1 MGNGLSGST
10 QMVGLFQQLAASQSL
25 STQNLQ
31 ELQTYVQQAQQNLY
45 NDVTGK
51 KDAAMASAYGEL
63 KANTNALHGLQ
74 YYLKRN
80 TQLNKVQED
89 IAGTVQAQASAIE
102 EDQNLAKRQNEINE
116 WEAGNK
122 RDTLFIYQMLLVSL
136 SITIIL
142 AYLMRAGIMGEYLF
156 YSLTLLLVLI
166 VVFTIVNRAQ
176 YTNSI
181 RDRRFWNKRRFP
193 TDTKPLNTSLCLDLS
208 SERGISLTDMSGNG
222 IVSPMPSMD
231 MSGNKLGANLK
242 QSFNN
247 IMGGMSL

>member
-1 MGNGLSGST
+1 M
-10 QMVGLFQQLAASQSL
+10 QQVATSQSL

-80 TQLNKVQED
+80 VQLNKVQED
-89 IAGTVQAQASAIE
+89 IVGTVKAQASAIE

-122 RDTLFIYQMLLVSL
+122 RDTLFVYQMMLVGLSL
-136 SITIIL
+136 TIIL
-142 AYLMRAGIMGEYLF
+142 AYLMSIGIIGSYLF
-156 YSLTLLLVLI
+156 YGLTLVIVLI
-166 VVFTIVNRAQ
+166 FIFTIVNRAQ
-176 YTNSI
+176 YTNAI

-193 TDTKPLNTSLCLDLS
+193 TDTTPINTSLCLDLN
-208 SERGISLTDMSGNG
+208 SESGVSLTDMSGN
-222 IVSPMPSMD
+222 D
-231 MSGNKLGANLK
+231 MGAAMGASLGSSL
-242 QSFNN
+242 SN
-247 IMGGMSL
+247 IGGSLFE

>member
-1 MGNGLSGST
+1 M
-10 QMVGLFQQLAASQSL
+10 QQVATSQSL
-25 STQNLQ
+25 SSQNLQ

-51 KDAAMASAYGEL
+51 KDAAMANAYGEL

-89 IAGTVQAQASAIE
+89 IAGTVKAQASAVE

-122 RDTLFIYQMLLVSL
+122 RDTLFIYQLMLVGLSL
-136 SITIIL
+136 TIIL
-142 AYLMRAGIMGEYLF
+142 AYLMRIGILGSYMF
-156 YSLTLLLVLI
+156 YGLVLI
-166 VVFTIVNRAQ
+166 VLVVVIFTIANRAQ

-193 TDTKPLNTSLCLDLS
+193 TDTTPINSSLCLDLN
-208 SERGISLTDMSGNG
+208 SETGPALTDLSGNSIG
-222 IVSPMPSMD
+222 SNTGSD
-231 MSGNKLGANLK
+231 LGSLGNTISSTF
-242 QSFNN
+242 Q
-247 IMGGMSL
+247 GMF

>member
-1 MGNGLSGST
+1 MGNNLSGST
-10 QMVGLFQQLAASQSL
+10 QIIDIMQQVAASQSL
-25 STQNLQ
+25 SSQNLQ

-80 TQLNKVQED
+80 VQLNKVQED

-122 RDTLFIYQMLLVSL
+122 RDTLFIYQMMLVGL

-142 AYLMRAGIMGEYLF
+142 AYLMSIGLIGSYLF
-156 YSLTLLLVLI
+156 YGLVFLI
-166 VVFTIVNRAQ
+166 LIIFIFTIVNRAQ
-176 YTNSI
+176 YTNAI

-193 TDTKPLNTSLCLDLS
+193 TDTKPINTSLCLDLNS
-208 SERGISLTDMSGNG
+208 ATGVSLTDMSGNG
-222 IVSPMPSMD
+222 LGLGGRLD
-231 MSGNKLGANLK
+231 MSGNTLGANLE
-242 QSFNN
+242 SGFNSL
-247 IMGGMSL
+247 MGGISV

>member
-1 MGNGLSGST
+1 M
-10 QMVGLFQQLAASQSL
+10 QQVATSQSL

-80 TQLNKVQED
+80 VQLNKVQED
-89 IAGTVQAQASAIE
+89 IVGTVKAQASAIE
-102 EDQNLAKRQNEINE
+102 EDQNMAKRQNEINE

-122 RDTLFIYQMLLVSL
+122 RDTLFVYQMMLVGLSL
-136 SITIIL
+136 TIIL
-142 AYLMRAGIMGEYLF
+142 AYLMSIGIIGSYLF
-156 YSLTLLLVLI
+156 YGLTLVIVLI
-166 VVFTIVNRAQ
+166 FIFTIVNRAQ
-176 YTNSI
+176 YTNAI

-193 TDTKPLNTSLCLDLS
+193 TDTTPINTSLCLDLN
-208 SERGISLTDMSGNG
+208 SESGVSLTDMSGN
-222 IVSPMPSMD
+222 D
-231 MSGNKLGANLK
+231 MGAAMG
-242 QSFNN
+242 SAASN
-247 IMGGMSL
+247 IGGSLF

>member
-1 MGNGLSGST
+1 MGNNLSGTT
-10 QMVGLFQQLAASQSL
+10 QLIDIMQQVAASQSL

-31 ELQTYVQQAQQNLY
+31 QLQTYVQQAQQNLY

-80 TQLNKVQED
+80 VQLNKVQED
-89 IAGTVQAQASAIE
+89 IVGTVKAQASAIE

-122 RDTLFIYQMLLVSL
+122 RDTLFVYQMMLVGL

-142 AYLMRAGIMGEYLF
+142 AYLMRIGIIGSYLF
-156 YSLTLLLVLI
+156 YGLVLI
-166 VVFTIVNRAQ
+166 IVLIFIFTIVNRAQ
-176 YTNSI
+176 YTNAI

-193 TDTKPLNTSLCLDLS
+193 TDTTPINTSLCLDLN
-208 SERGISLTDMSGNG
+208 SETGVSLTDMSGNDMG
-222 IVSPMPSMD
+222 ASMGSALSNMGD
-231 MSGNKLGANLK
+231 SMGSTLSN
-242 QSFNN
+242 
-247 IMGGMSL
+247 MGGSLFE

>member
-1 MGNGLSGST
+1 MGNNLSGTT
-10 QMVGLFQQLAASQSL
+10 QLIDIMQQVAASQSL

-80 TQLNKVQED
+80 VQLNKVQED
-89 IAGTVQAQASAIE
+89 IVGTVKAQASAIE

-122 RDTLFIYQMLLVSL
+122 RDTLFVYQMMLVGL

-142 AYLMRAGIMGEYLF
+142 AYLMRIGIIGSYLF
-156 YSLTLLLVLI
+156 YGLVLVI
-166 VVFTIVNRAQ
+166 LLIFIFTIVNRAQ
-176 YTNSI
+176 YTNAI

-193 TDTKPLNTSLCLDLS
+193 TDTTPINTSLCLDLN
-208 SERGISLTDMSGNG
+208 SESGVSLTDMSGNDMG
-222 IVSPMPSMD
+222 AAMGSAVSS
-231 MSGNKLGANLK
+231 
-242 QSFNN
+242 
-247 IMGGMSL
+247 IGGSLFE

>member
-1 MGNGLSGST
+1 M
-10 QMVGLFQQLAASQSL
+10 QQVAASQSL

-80 TQLNKVQED
+80 VQLNKVQED
-89 IAGTVQAQASAIE
+89 IVGTVKAQASAIE
-102 EDQNLAKRQNEINE
+102 EDQNMAKRQNEINE

-122 RDTLFIYQMLLVSL
+122 RDTLFVYQMMLVGL

-142 AYLMRAGIMGEYLF
+142 AYLMRIGIIGSYLF
-156 YSLTLLLVLI
+156 YGLVLVI
-166 VVFTIVNRAQ
+166 LLIFIFTIVNRAQ
-176 YTNSI
+176 YTNAI

-193 TDTKPLNTSLCLDLS
+193 TDTTPINTSLCLDLN
-208 SERGISLTDMSGNG
+208 SETGVSLTDMSGNDMG
-222 IVSPMPSMD
+222 AAMGSAVSS
-231 MSGNKLGANLK
+231 
-242 QSFNN
+242 
-247 IMGGMSL
+247 IGGSLFE

>member
-1 MGNGLSGST
+1 MGNNLSGTT
-10 QMVGLFQQLAASQSL
+10 QLIDIMQQVATSQSL

-80 TQLNKVQED
+80 VQLNKVQED
-89 IAGTVQAQASAIE
+89 IVGTVKAQASAIE

-122 RDTLFIYQMLLVSL
+122 RDTLFVYQMMLVGL

-142 AYLMRAGIMGEYLF
+142 AYLMSIGIIGSYLF
-156 YSLTLLLVLI
+156 YGLVLI
-166 VVFTIVNRAQ
+166 IVLIFIFTIVNRAQ
-176 YTNSI
+176 YTNAI

-193 TDTKPLNTSLCLDLS
+193 TDTTPINTSLCLDLN
-208 SERGISLTDMSGNG
+208 SESGVSLTDMSGNDMG
-222 IVSPMPSMD
+222 DAMGSAVSS
-231 MSGNKLGANLK
+231 
-242 QSFNN
+242 
-247 IMGGMSL
+247 IGGSLFE

>member
-1 MGNGLSGST
+1 MGNNLSGTT
-10 QMVGLFQQLAASQSL
+10 QLIDIMQQVAVSQSL
-25 STQNLQ
+25 SSQNLQ

-80 TQLNKVQED
+80 VQLNKVQED
-89 IAGTVQAQASAIE
+89 IIGTVKAQASAIE

-122 RDTLFIYQMLLVSL
+122 RDTLFVYQMMLVGLSL
-136 SITIIL
+136 TIIL
-142 AYLMRAGIMGEYLF
+142 AYLMSIGIIGSYLF
-156 YSLTLLLVLI
+156 YGLTLVIVLI
-166 VVFTIVNRAQ
+166 FIFTIVNRAQ
-176 YTNSI
+176 YTNAI

-193 TDTKPLNTSLCLDLS
+193 TDTTPINTSLCLDLN
-208 SERGISLTDMSGNG
+208 SESGISLTDMSGN
-222 IVSPMPSMD
+222 D
-231 MSGNKLGANLK
+231 MGDAMGSSLSN
-242 QSFNN
+242 
-247 IMGGMSL
+247 MGGSLFE

>member
-1 MGNGLSGST
+1 MGNNLSGTT
-10 QMVGLFQQLAASQSL
+10 QLIDIMQQVATSQSL

-80 TQLNKVQED
+80 VQLNKVQED
-89 IAGTVQAQASAIE
+89 IVGTVKAQASAIE
-102 EDQNLAKRQNEINE
+102 EDQNMAKRQNEINE

-122 RDTLFIYQMLLVSL
+122 RDTLFVYQMMLVGLSL
-136 SITIIL
+136 TIIL
-142 AYLMRAGIMGEYLF
+142 AYLMSIGIIGSYLF
-156 YSLTLLLVLI
+156 YGLTLVIVLI
-166 VVFTIVNRAQ
+166 FIFTIVNRAQ
-176 YTNSI
+176 YTNAI

-193 TDTKPLNTSLCLDLS
+193 TDTTPINTSLCLDLN
-208 SERGISLTDMSGNG
+208 SESGVSLTDMSGN
-222 IVSPMPSMD
+222 D
-231 MSGNKLGANLK
+231 MGAAMG
-242 QSFNN
+242 SAASN
-247 IMGGMSL
+247 IGGSLF

>member
-1 MGNGLSGST
+1 MGNNLSGTT
-10 QMVGLFQQLAASQSL
+10 QLIDIMQQVATSQSL

-80 TQLNKVQED
+80 VQLNKVQED
-89 IAGTVQAQASAIE
+89 IVGTVKAQASAIE

-122 RDTLFIYQMLLVSL
+122 RDTLFVYQMMLVGLSL
-136 SITIIL
+136 TIIL
-142 AYLMRAGIMGEYLF
+142 AYLMSIGIIGSYLF
-156 YSLTLLLVLI
+156 YGLTLVIVLI
-166 VVFTIVNRAQ
+166 FIFTIVNRAQ
-176 YTNSI
+176 YTNAI

-193 TDTKPLNTSLCLDLS
+193 TDTTPINTSLCLDLN
-208 SERGISLTDMSGNG
+208 SESGVSLTDMSGN
-222 IVSPMPSMD
+222 D
-231 MSGNKLGANLK
+231 MGAAMGSSLGSSL
-242 QSFNN
+242 SN
-247 IMGGMSL
+247 IGGSLFE

>member
-1 MGNGLSGST
+1 MISL
-10 QMVGLFQQLAASQSL
+10 MQQVAASQSL
-25 STQNLQ
+25 SGQNLQ

-80 TQLNKVQED
+80 VQLNKVQED
-89 IAGTVQAQASAIE
+89 IAGTVRAQASAIE

-122 RDTLFIYQMLLVSL
+122 RDTLFVYQMMLVGL

-142 AYLMRAGIMGEYLF
+142 AYLMSIGILGSYLF
-156 YSLTLLLVLI
+156 YGLVFVILLI
-166 VVFTIVNRAQ
+166 FIFTIVNRAQ
-176 YTNSI
+176 YTNAI

-193 TDTKPLNTSLCLDLS
+193 TDTTPINTSLCLDLN
-208 SERGISLTDMSGNG
+208 SETGVSLTDMSGNDMG
-222 IVSPMPSMD
+222 ASMGSALSNMGD
-231 MSGNKLGANLK
+231 SMGSTLSN
-242 QSFNN
+242 
-247 IMGGMSL
+247 MGGSLFE

>member
-1 MGNGLSGST
+1 M
-10 QMVGLFQQLAASQSL
+10 QQVAASQSL

-31 ELQTYVQQAQQNLY
+31 QLQTYVQQAQQNLY

-80 TQLNKVQED
+80 VQLNKVQED
-89 IAGTVQAQASAIE
+89 IVGTVKAQASAIE

-122 RDTLFIYQMLLVSL
+122 RDTLFVYQMMLVGL

-142 AYLMRAGIMGEYLF
+142 AYLMRIGIIGSYLF
-156 YSLTLLLVLI
+156 YGLVLI
-166 VVFTIVNRAQ
+166 IVLIFIFTIVNRAQ
-176 YTNSI
+176 YTNAI

-193 TDTKPLNTSLCLDLS
+193 TDTTPINTSLCLDLN
-208 SERGISLTDMSGNG
+208 SETGVSLTDMSGNDMG
-222 IVSPMPSMD
+222 ASMGSALSNMGD
-231 MSGNKLGANLK
+231 SMGSTLSN
-242 QSFNN
+242 
-247 IMGGMSL
+247 MGGSLFE

>member
-1 MGNGLSGST
+1 M
-10 QMVGLFQQLAASQSL
+10 QQVAASQSL
-25 STQNLQ
+25 SSQNLQ

-89 IAGTVQAQASAIE
+89 IVGTVKAQAAAVQ
-102 EDQNLAKRQNEINE
+102 EDQNMAKRQNEINE

-122 RDTLFIYQMLLVSL
+122 RDTLFIYQMMLVGLSL
-136 SITIIL
+136 TIIL
-142 AYLMRAGIMGEYLF
+142 AYLMRIGVLGPYIF
-156 YSLTLLLVLI
+156 YGLVFALLVILI
-166 VVFTIVNRAQ
+166 FTIVNRAQ
-176 YTNSI
+176 YTNFI

-193 TDTKPLNTSLCLDLS
+193 TDTTPISTNLCLDLN
-208 SERGISLTDMSGNG
+208 SETGASLTDLSGNSIG
-222 IVSPMPSMD
+222 SNIG
-231 MSGNKLGANLK
+231 SGLEQMGSSLGNTLSSDL
-242 QSFNN
+242 QGLF
-247 IMGGMSL
+247 

>member
-1 MGNGLSGST
+1 MIS
-10 QMVGLFQQLAASQSL
+10 LFQQVAASQSL

-80 TQLNKVQED
+80 MQLNKVQED
-89 IAGTVQAQASAIE
+89 IVGTVKAQAAAVQ
-102 EDQNLAKRQNEINE
+102 EDQNMAKRQNEINE

-122 RDTLFIYQMLLVSL
+122 RDTLFIYQMMLVGL

-142 AYLMRAGIMGEYLF
+142 AYLMSIGLISGFLF
-156 YSLTLLLVLI
+156 YGLVFGLLVILI
-166 VVFTIVNRAQ
+166 FTIVNRAQ
-176 YTNSI
+176 YTNNI

-193 TDTKPLNTSLCLDLS
+193 TDTKPISTSLCLDLN
-208 SERGISLTDMSGNG
+208 SETGASLTDISGNNIG
-222 IVSPMPSMD
+222 SNIGSELEKMGSSFGTTVSSNFQ
-231 MSGNKLGANLK
+231 GL
-242 QSFNN
+242 F
-247 IMGGMSL
+247 

>member
-1 MGNGLSGST
+1 MGNNLSGTT
-10 QMVGLFQQLAASQSL
+10 QLIDIMQQVATSQSL
-25 STQNLQ
+25 SSQNLQ

-80 TQLNKVQED
+80 KQLNKVQED
-89 IAGTVQAQASAIE
+89 IAGTVKAQASAVE

-122 RDTLFIYQMLLVSL
+122 RDTLFIYQLMLVGLSL
-136 SITIIL
+136 TIIL
-142 AYLMRAGIMGEYLF
+142 AYLMRIGILGSYMF
-156 YSLTLLLVLI
+156 YGLMLI
-166 VVFTIVNRAQ
+166 VLVVVIFTIANRAQ
-176 YTNSI
+176 YTQSI

-193 TDTKPLNTSLCLDLS
+193 TDTTPINSSLCLDLN
-208 SERGISLTDMSGNG
+208 SETGPALTDLSGNTIG
-222 IVSPMPSMD
+222 STDMGSNGLTSM
-231 MSGNKLGANLK
+231 
-242 QSFNN
+242 
-247 IMGGMSL
+247 MGTMSL

>member
-1 MGNGLSGST
+1 M
-10 QMVGLFQQLAASQSL
+10 QQVATSQSL

-80 TQLNKVQED
+80 VQLNKVQED
-89 IAGTVQAQASAIE
+89 IIGTVKAQASAIE

-122 RDTLFIYQMLLVSL
+122 RDTLFVYQMMLVGLSL
-136 SITIIL
+136 TIIL
-142 AYLMRAGIMGEYLF
+142 AYLMSIGIIGSYLF
-156 YSLTLLLVLI
+156 YGLTLVIVLI
-166 VVFTIVNRAQ
+166 FIFTIVNRAQ
-176 YTNSI
+176 YTNAI

-193 TDTKPLNTSLCLDLS
+193 TDTTPINTSLCLDLN
-208 SERGISLTDMSGNG
+208 SESGVSLTDMSGN
-222 IVSPMPSMD
+222 D
-231 MSGNKLGANLK
+231 MGAAMGASLGSSL
-242 QSFNN
+242 SN
-247 IMGGMSL
+247 IGGSLFE

>member
-1 MGNGLSGST
+1 M
-10 QMVGLFQQLAASQSL
+10 QQVAASQSL

-80 TQLNKVQED
+80 VQLNKVQED
-89 IAGTVQAQASAIE
+89 IVGTVKAQASAIE

-122 RDTLFIYQMLLVSL
+122 RDTLFVYQMMLVGL

-142 AYLMRAGIMGEYLF
+142 AYLMRIGIIGSYLF
-156 YSLTLLLVLI
+156 YGLVLVI
-166 VVFTIVNRAQ
+166 LLIFIFTIVNRAQ
-176 YTNSI
+176 YTNAI

-193 TDTKPLNTSLCLDLS
+193 TDTTPINTSLCLDLN
-208 SERGISLTDMSGNG
+208 SESGVSLTDMSGNDMG
-222 IVSPMPSMD
+222 AAMGSAVSS
-231 MSGNKLGANLK
+231 
-242 QSFNN
+242 
-247 IMGGMSL
+247 IGGSLFE

>member
-1 MGNGLSGST
+1 MGNNLSGST
-10 QMVGLFQQLAASQSL
+10 QIIDIMQQVAASQSL
-25 STQNLQ
+25 SSQNLQ

-80 TQLNKVQED
+80 VQLNKVQED

-122 RDTLFIYQMLLVSL
+122 RDTLFVYQMMLVGLSL
-136 SITIIL
+136 TIIL
-142 AYLMRAGIMGEYLF
+142 AYLMSIGIIGSYLF
-156 YSLTLLLVLI
+156 YGLVLVI
-166 VVFTIVNRAQ
+166 LLIFIFTIVNRAQ
-176 YTNSI
+176 YTNAI

-193 TDTKPLNTSLCLDLS
+193 TDTTPINTSLCLDLN
-208 SERGISLTDMSGNG
+208 SETGVSLTDMSGNDMG
-222 IVSPMPSMD
+222 AAMGSSLSNMGDSMG
-231 MSGNKLGANLK
+231 SALSN
-242 QSFNN
+242 
-247 IMGGMSL
+247 MGGRLFE

>member
-1 MGNGLSGST
+1 MGNNLSGTT
-10 QMVGLFQQLAASQSL
+10 QLIDIMQQVATSQSL
-25 STQNLQ
+25 SSQNLQ

-80 TQLNKVQED
+80 KQLNKVQED
-89 IAGTVQAQASAIE
+89 IAGTVKAQASAVE

-122 RDTLFIYQMLLVSL
+122 RDTLFIYQLMLVGLSL
-136 SITIIL
+136 TIIL
-142 AYLMRAGIMGEYLF
+142 AYLMRIGILGSYMF
-156 YSLTLLLVLI
+156 YGLMLI
-166 VVFTIVNRAQ
+166 VLVVVIFTIANRAQ
-176 YTNSI
+176 YTQSI

-193 TDTKPLNTSLCLDLS
+193 TDTTPINSSLCLDIN
-208 SERGISLTDMSGNG
+208 SESGVSLTDLSGNTIG
-222 IVSPMPSMD
+222 STDMGSNGLTSM
-231 MSGNKLGANLK
+231 
-242 QSFNN
+242 
-247 IMGGMSL
+247 MGTMSL

>member
-1 MGNGLSGST
+1 MGNTLSGST
-10 QMVGLFQQLAASQSL
+10 QMISLFQQLAASQSL

-51 KDAAMASAYGEL
+51 KDAAMANAYGEL

-80 TQLNKVQED
+80 MQLNKVQED
-89 IAGTVQAQASAIE
+89 IIGTVKAQAAAIQ
-102 EDQNLAKRQNEINE
+102 EDQNMAKRQNEINE

-122 RDTLFIYQMLLVSL
+122 RDTLFIYQMMLVCL

-142 AYLMRAGIMGEYLF
+142 AYLMSIGLISGTLF
-156 YSLTLLLVLI
+156 YGLVFALLAILI
-166 VVFTIVNRAQ
+166 FTIVNRAQ

-193 TDTKPLNTSLCLDLS
+193 TDTTPINTSLCLS
-208 SERGISLTDMSGNG
+208 VNSETGASLTDVSGNSVG
-222 IVSPMPSMD
+222 RGLEQMGSRLGNTVSS
-231 MSGNKLGANLK
+231 NF
-242 QSFNN
+242 Q
-247 IMGGMSL
+247 GMF

>member
-1 MGNGLSGST
+1 MGNNLSGST
-10 QMVGLFQQLAASQSL
+10 QIIDIMQQVAASQSL
-25 STQNLQ
+25 SSQNLQ

-80 TQLNKVQED
+80 VQLNKVQED

-122 RDTLFIYQMLLVSL
+122 RDTLFVYQMMLVGLSL
-136 SITIIL
+136 TIIL
-142 AYLMRAGIMGEYLF
+142 AYLMSIGIIGSYLF
-156 YSLTLLLVLI
+156 YGLVLVI
-166 VVFTIVNRAQ
+166 LLIFIFTIVNRAQ
-176 YTNSI
+176 YTNAI

-193 TDTKPLNTSLCLDLS
+193 TDTTPINTSLCLDLN
-208 SERGISLTDMSGNG
+208 SETGVSLTDISGNDMG
-222 IVSPMPSMD
+222 ATIGSSLSNMGDSMG
-231 MSGNKLGANLK
+231 SALSN
-242 QSFNN
+242 
-247 IMGGMSL
+247 MGGRLFE

>member
-1 MGNGLSGST
+1 MGNNLSGTT
-10 QMVGLFQQLAASQSL
+10 QLIDIMQQVAASQSL

-31 ELQTYVQQAQQNLY
+31 QLQTYVQQAQQNLY

-80 TQLNKVQED
+80 VQLNKVQED
-89 IAGTVQAQASAIE
+89 IVGTVKAQASAIE

-122 RDTLFIYQMLLVSL
+122 RDTLFVYQMMLVGL

-142 AYLMRAGIMGEYLF
+142 AYLMRIGIIGSYLF
-156 YSLTLLLVLI
+156 YGLVLI
-166 VVFTIVNRAQ
+166 IVLIFIFTIVNRAQ
-176 YTNSI
+176 YTNAI

-193 TDTKPLNTSLCLDLS
+193 TDTTPINTSLCLDLN
-208 SERGISLTDMSGNG
+208 SETGVSLTDMSGNEMG
-222 IVSPMPSMD
+222 ASMGSALSNMGD
-231 MSGNKLGANLK
+231 SMGSTLSN
-242 QSFNN
+242 
-247 IMGGMSL
+247 MGGSLFE

>member
-1 MGNGLSGST
+1 MGNTLSGST
-10 QMVGLFQQLAASQSL
+10 EMISLFQQLAASQSL

-51 KDAAMASAYGEL
+51 KDAAMANAYGEL

-80 TQLNKVQED
+80 MQLNKVQED
-89 IAGTVQAQASAIE
+89 IVGTVKAQAAAIQD
-102 EDQNLAKRQNEINE
+102 DQNMAKRQNEINE

-122 RDTLFIYQMLLVSL
+122 RDTLFVYQMMLVGL

-142 AYLMRAGIMGEYLF
+142 AYLMSIGLISGTLF
-156 YSLTLLLVLI
+156 YGLVFALLAILI
-166 VVFTIVNRAQ
+166 FTIVNRVQ

-193 TDTKPLNTSLCLDLS
+193 TDTTPINTSLCLS
-208 SERGISLTDMSGNG
+208 VNSATGASLTDISGNSVG
-222 IVSPMPSMD
+222 SNIGSGLEQMGSRFGNTVSSNFQAM
-231 MSGNKLGANLK
+231 
-242 QSFNN
+242 F
-247 IMGGMSL
+247 

>member
-1 MGNGLSGST
+1 M
-10 QMVGLFQQLAASQSL
+10 QQVATSQSL

-80 TQLNKVQED
+80 VQLNKVQED
-89 IAGTVQAQASAIE
+89 IVGTVKAQASAIE

-122 RDTLFIYQMLLVSL
+122 RDTLFVYQMMLVGLSL
-136 SITIIL
+136 TIIL
-142 AYLMRAGIMGEYLF
+142 AYLMSIGIIGSYLF
-156 YSLTLLLVLI
+156 YGLTLVIVLI
-166 VVFTIVNRAQ
+166 FIFTIVNRAQ
-176 YTNSI
+176 YTNAI

-193 TDTKPLNTSLCLDLS
+193 TDTTPINTSLCLDLN
-208 SERGISLTDMSGNG
+208 SESGVSLTDMSGN
-222 IVSPMPSMD
+222 D
-231 MSGNKLGANLK
+231 MGAAMGSSLGSSL
-242 QSFNN
+242 SN
-247 IMGGMSL
+247 IGGSLFE

>member
-1 MGNGLSGST
+1 MGNNLSGST
-10 QMVGLFQQLAASQSL
+10 QMISLMQQVAASQSL
-25 STQNLQ
+25 SGQNLQ

-80 TQLNKVQED
+80 VQLNKVQED
-89 IAGTVQAQASAIE
+89 IAGTVRAQASAIE

-122 RDTLFIYQMLLVSL
+122 RDTLFVYQMMLVGL

-142 AYLMRAGIMGEYLF
+142 AYLMSIGILGSYLF
-156 YSLTLLLVLI
+156 YGLVFVILLI
-166 VVFTIVNRAQ
+166 FIFTIVNRAQ
-176 YTNSI
+176 YTNAI

-193 TDTKPLNTSLCLDLS
+193 TDTTPINTSLCLDLN
-208 SERGISLTDMSGNG
+208 SETGVSLTDMSGNDMG
-222 IVSPMPSMD
+222 ASMGSALSNMGD
-231 MSGNKLGANLK
+231 SMGSTLSN
-242 QSFNN
+242 
-247 IMGGMSL
+247 MGGSLFE

>member
-1 MGNGLSGST
+1 MGNNLSGTT
-10 QMVGLFQQLAASQSL
+10 QLIDIMQQVATSQSL
-25 STQNLQ
+25 SSQNLQ

-80 TQLNKVQED
+80 TQLNAVQQD
-89 IAGTVQAQASAIE
+89 IVGTVKAQASAVE

-122 RDTLFIYQMLLVSL
+122 RDTLFVYQMMLVGLSL
-136 SITIIL
+136 TIIL
-142 AYLMRAGIMGEYLF
+142 AYLMRIGILSSYMF
-156 YSLTLLLVLI
+156 YGLVLAVTLI
-166 VVFTIVNRAQ
+166 LIFTIVNRAQ

-181 RDRRFWNKRRFP
+181 RDRRFWNKRRFQ
-193 TDTKPLNTSLCLDLS
+193 TDTTPISSSLCLDVN
-208 SERGISLTDMSGNG
+208 SESGVSLTDLSGNTIG
-222 IVSPMPSMD
+222 STDMGSNGLTSM
-231 MSGNKLGANLK
+231 MGA
-242 QSFNN
+242 
-247 IMGGMSL
+247 MSL

>member
-1 MGNGLSGST
+1 MGNNLSGST
-10 QMVGLFQQLAASQSL
+10 QIIDIMQQVAASQSL
-25 STQNLQ
+25 SSQNLQ

-63 KANTNALHGLQ
+63 TANTNALHGLQ

-80 TQLNKVQED
+80 VQLNKVQED

-122 RDTLFIYQMLLVSL
+122 RDTLFVYQMMLVGLSL
-136 SITIIL
+136 TIIL
-142 AYLMRAGIMGEYLF
+142 AYLMSIGIIGSYLF
-156 YSLTLLLVLI
+156 YGLVLVI
-166 VVFTIVNRAQ
+166 LLIFIFTIVNRAQ
-176 YTNSI
+176 YTNAI

-193 TDTKPLNTSLCLDLS
+193 TDTTPINTSLCLDLN
-208 SERGISLTDMSGNG
+208 SETGVSLTDISGNDMG
-222 IVSPMPSMD
+222 ATIGSSLSNMGDSMG
-231 MSGNKLGANLK
+231 SALSN
-242 QSFNN
+242 
-247 IMGGMSL
+247 MGGRLFE

>member
-1 MGNGLSGST
+1 MGNNLSGTT
-10 QMVGLFQQLAASQSL
+10 QLIDIMQQVATSQSL
-25 STQNLQ
+25 SSQNLQ

-80 TQLNKVQED
+80 KQLNKVQED
-89 IAGTVQAQASAIE
+89 IAGTVKAQASAVE

-122 RDTLFIYQMLLVSL
+122 RDTLFLYQLMLVGLSL
-136 SITIIL
+136 TIIL
-142 AYLMRAGIMGEYLF
+142 AYLMRIGILGSYMF
-156 YSLTLLLVLI
+156 YGLMLI
-166 VVFTIVNRAQ
+166 VLVVVIFTIANRAQ
-176 YTNSI
+176 YTQSI

-193 TDTKPLNTSLCLDLS
+193 TDTTPINSSLCLDLN
-208 SERGISLTDMSGNG
+208 SETGPALTDLSGNTIG
-222 IVSPMPSMD
+222 STD
-231 MSGNKLGANLK
+231 MGSNGLT
-242 QSFNN
+242 S
-247 IMGGMSL
+247 IMGTMSL

>member
-1 MGNGLSGST
+1 MGNNLSGTT
-10 QMVGLFQQLAASQSL
+10 QLIDIMQQVAASQSL
-25 STQNLQ
+25 SSQNLQ
-31 ELQTYVQQAQQNLY
+31 QLQTYVQQAQQNLY

-80 TQLNKVQED
+80 VQLNKVQED
-89 IAGTVQAQASAIE
+89 IVGTVKAQASAIE

-122 RDTLFIYQMLLVSL
+122 RDTLFVYQMMLVGL

-142 AYLMRAGIMGEYLF
+142 AYLMRIGIIGSYLF
-156 YSLTLLLVLI
+156 YGLVLI
-166 VVFTIVNRAQ
+166 IVLIFIFTIVNRAQ
-176 YTNSI
+176 YTNAI

-193 TDTKPLNTSLCLDLS
+193 TDTTPINTSLCLDLN
-208 SERGISLTDMSGNG
+208 SETGVSLTDMSGNEMG
-222 IVSPMPSMD
+222 ASMGSALSNMGD
-231 MSGNKLGANLK
+231 SMGSTLSN
-242 QSFNN
+242 
-247 IMGGMSL
+247 MGGSLFE